1 MREKPARPGSF
12 VFSLDMELA
21 WGDLWNTP
29 PAYTSSRDG
38 TKEREAIRRIL
49 DLMDEFGVAATWAIT
64 GHLFYDHCEEC
75 TVCPIIE
82 LKGKDPRFDTIW
94 QSNDSMW
101 YGADIVE
108 AILARKAGHEI
119 AFHGYTHRYFDKLTT
134 EEAKFEIQEWLR
146 LANRRGLPHYSV
158 IFPQGRIAHL
168 DLFREVGFITYRGK
182 DVRHPLLSIPFFGK
196 VVNRFNLK
204 LSFLTPQIYE
214 ITNDASG
221 LVNIPSSQWMFR
233 TRRAVETL
241 LDSVHLE
248 TLRFRETARAIQAA
262 AATGKVIHLW
272 AHPHEFRTEKD
283 FEKLRYLF
291 GKFAEQAHQG
301 SLRSITMADLA
312 KEFLGG
318 NTGVLQAESAADRV

>member
-1 MREKPARPGSF
+1 MREKPARAGSF

-29 PAYTSSRDG
+29 PAYSSSRDG
-38 TKEREAIRRIL
+38 MKEREAIRRIL
-49 DLMDEFGVAATWAIT
+49 DLMDEFGVAATWGIT

-75 TVCPIIE
+75 AVCPIIE

-119 AFHGYTHRYFDKLTT
+119 ASHGYTHRYFDKLTR

-146 LANRRGLPHYSV
+146 LADRRGLPHYSV

-168 DLFREVGFITYRGK
+168 DLFREAGFITYRGK
-182 DVRHPLLSIPFFGK
+182 DVRHPLLTIPFIGK
-196 VVNRFNLK
+196 VLNRFNLK

-291 GKFAEQAHQG
+291 SKFAEQAHQG

-318 NTGVLQAESAADRV
+318 NTGVLQAESIADRV